1 MNYKSDFH
9 KKFQH
14 KNFYEELIS
23 LSTLLVQTITVNL
36 NMFFF
41 FFFQFSFCLY
51 TNI

>member
-9 KKFQH
+9 EKFQQ
-14 KNFYEELIS
+14 KFFYEELIS
-23 LSTLLVQTITVNL
+23 LSTISSNYYSKFECV
-36 NMFFF
+36 